1 VRFLGAVEA
10 HVSNLYGVFGGDK
23 SRSQALGRSGR
34 MRQNHQLALVDNNSS
49 GDIRTIRDEISAI
62 FEQVLGRPVVIT
74 DDTDI
79 VEDLGM
85 DSLGV
90 MNFVMA
96 IEDFYDLSI
105 PLDRVAQIQ
114 TVADLIRAVEDL
126 KSGPAA

>member
-1 VRFLGAVEA
+1 
-10 HVSNLYGVFGGDK
+10 
-23 SRSQALGRSGR
+23 
-34 MRQNHQLALVDNNSS
+34 MRQNNQLALVDNNSS
-49 GDIRTIRDEISAI
+49 GAIRTIRDEISAI

-74 DDTDI
+74 DNTDI

-114 TVADLIRAVEDL
+114 TVADLIHAVEDL
-126 KSGPAA
+126 KSGPTA

>member
-1 VRFLGAVEA
+1 
-10 HVSNLYGVFGGDK
+10 
-23 SRSQALGRSGR
+23 
-34 MRQNHQLALVDNNSS
+34 MRD
-49 GDIRTIRDEISAI
+49 DIAAI
-62 FEQVLGRPVVIT
+62 FEQVLGRVVAIS

-114 TVADLIRAVEDL
+114 TVADLIRAVQEL
-126 KSGPAA
+126 KSGTAA

>member
-1 VRFLGAVEA
+1 
-10 HVSNLYGVFGGDK
+10 
-23 SRSQALGRSGR
+23 
-34 MRQNHQLALVDNNSS
+34 M
-49 GDIRTIRDEISAI
+49 RDEISAI
-62 FEQVLGRPVVIT
+62 FEEVLGRPVVIT

-96 IEDFYDLSI
+96 IEDHYDLSI

-114 TVADLIRAVEDL
+114 TVSDLIHAVEDL
-126 KSGPAA
+126 RSGKSV

>member
-1 VRFLGAVEA
+1 
-10 HVSNLYGVFGGDK
+10 
-23 SRSQALGRSGR
+23 
-34 MRQNHQLALVDNNSS
+34 MRN
-49 GDIRTIRDEISAI
+49 EISTI
-62 FEQVLGRPVVIT
+62 FEQVLGRPVSIT

-114 TVADLIRAVEDL
+114 TVADLMRAVDDL
-126 KSGPAA
+126 RSGNAA

>member
-1 VRFLGAVEA
+1 
-10 HVSNLYGVFGGDK
+10 
-23 SRSQALGRSGR
+23 
-34 MRQNHQLALVDNNSS
+34 MRD
-49 GDIRTIRDEISAI
+49 DIAAI
-62 FEQVLGRPVVIT
+62 FEQVLGRAVAIS

-114 TVADLIRAVEDL
+114 TVADLIRAVEEL
-126 KSGPAA
+126 KSGTAA

>member
-1 VRFLGAVEA
+1 
-10 HVSNLYGVFGGDK
+10 
-23 SRSQALGRSGR
+23 
-34 MRQNHQLALVDNNSS
+34 MRHNHQLALVDSN
-49 GDIRTIRDEISAI
+49 GAGPERAMRDDIAAI
-62 FEQVLGRPVVIT
+62 FEQVLGRPVAIS

-114 TVADLIRAVEDL
+114 TVADLIRAVEEL
-126 KSGPAA
+126 KNGTAA

>member
-1 VRFLGAVEA
+1 
-10 HVSNLYGVFGGDK
+10 
-23 SRSQALGRSGR
+23 
-34 MRQNHQLALVDNNSS
+34 MRQNHQLALVDNNNGGTTRSM
-49 GDIRTIRDEISAI
+49 RDEISAI
-62 FEQVLGRPVVIT
+62 FEQVLGHAVVIT

-114 TVADLIRAVEDL
+114 TVADLIRAVEEL
-126 KSGPAA
+126 KSGNAA

>member
-1 VRFLGAVEA
+1 
-10 HVSNLYGVFGGDK
+10 
-23 SRSQALGRSGR
+23 
-34 MRQNHQLALVDNNSS
+34 MRHNHQLALVDSNGGEPGRSMRD
-49 GDIRTIRDEISAI
+49 DIATI
-62 FEQVLGRPVVIT
+62 FEQVLGRPVAIS

-96 IEDFYDLSI
+96 IEDYYDLSI

-126 KSGPAA
+126 KSGTAA